1 MNIVV
6 EQFFYISFPIVI
18 ALAFYLNSTAVL
30 KSLYIYA
37 ETNKAATSVLSI
49 DRRNIIARTISAI
62 YIPFYAYY
70 LTIIKPDFDEVL
82 NLTIISFIFAH
93 VICSINETIFIVKSK
108 KIFIVDTDKRNFSLI
123 IPITLI
129 ILDILVFSAPY
140 LLNIISHFFF
150 KEYAQVLVQLVVVT
164 NGIYSVFMVWVFKR
178 LLSEVYDS
186 DLLNLN
192 DIKVILYSKITV
204 RIIFIVTLFF
214 LWQLV

>member
-18 ALAFYLNSTAVL
+18 ALAFYFNSTAVL

-37 ETNKAATSVLSI
+37 ETKKAATSVLSI
-49 DRRNIIARTISAI
+49 DSRNIIARTISAI

-93 VICSINETIFIVKSK
+93 IICSINEMIFIVKSK
-108 KIFIVDTDKRNFSLI
+108 KIFIVDSDKRNFSLI

-140 LLNIISHFFF
+140 LLNIVGHFFF

-186 DLLNLN
+186 DLLNLT

-204 RIIFIVTLFF
+204 RIILIVTLFS